1 MLVRCSDATTRTRA
15 FAMQFF
21 LQNLGLGIGGL
32 VGGLIVDT
40 SRASSFTMLFLIEAV
55 MFLVLGAIAA
65 TVRMPRPTA
74 VPKDA
79 AADGSA
85 ARGGLRVLLSH
96 RAMVQLCVLGFV
108 VFFACYGQF
117 ESGLAA
123 YGTEAAGIQPSTL
136 GIALAANTAVIV
148 VAQFVVLRLVERRKR
163 SRVIASVGLI
173 WAFAWIVA
181 GYAGL
186 GHGSQTMATAA
197 MISTYAL
204 FGLGESM
211 LSPTVAPLVADL
223 APESMVGQ
231 YNSAFA
237 LCKQLA
243 LAVGPAVGG
252 PMGASLHGPY
262 IVTFVLF
269 SLGITVLALRLGRHL
284 TPVQDQPSL
293 AAVPSRV
300 VAVSLP
306 ENASAAW
313 AGRPSPPCTD
323 RTVPRAPVRYCGR
336 ANSHQTALPPP
347 GVRRLPQDVAIDAT
361 MEMPRPASS
370 PGSARRRR
378 GRWSSP
384 SVTSMIS
391 LRSVRRS
398 ARRIGGVPCCRE
410 LATSSPAART
420 PSSHSSIGKRQ
431 DVSTPVAKARARGA
445 ASMPP
450 SRSSEA
456 LWNSSAVAP
465 VRAGCWTTST
475 ATSSSCSAVMLRERI
490 RRSQTTC
497 GAPFAPDSARSSE
510 ATPSSM
516 SSLRRSTRPSV

>member
-1 MLVRCSDATTRTRA
+1 MGAALRRIQLGSALSAFGLGFTVPYLYVYVAQVRDLGAGTAGVVLAVFAMAALAVLPFTGRVIDRRGPLPVLVVASVVASLGAVALGFSSQVTAAVLSAAVLGAGTAVMQPALATMLVRCSDTGTRTRA
-15 FAMQFF
+15 FATQFF

-32 VGGLIVDT
+32 VGGQIVDT
-40 SRASSFTMLFLIEAV
+40 ERPASFTLLFLIEAV
-55 MFLVLGAIAA
+55 MFLVLGAVSA
-65 TVRMPRPTA
+65 TVRMPRVPA
-74 VPKDA
+74 VA
-79 AADGSA
+79 AEAAGAA
-85 ARGGLRVLLSH
+85 ARGGMRVLLSH

-108 VFFACYGQF
+108 LFFACYGQF

-123 YGTEAAGIQPSTL
+123 YGTEAAGIKPSTL

-148 VAQFVVLRLVERRKR
+148 VAQFVVLRLVERRRR
-163 SRVIASVGLI
+163 SRVIAAVGLI

-186 GHGSQTMATAA
+186 GEGSQTMATAA

-223 APESMVGQ
+223 APESMIGQ

-269 SLGITVLALRLGRHL
+269 SLGITVLALRLGRRL

-306 ENASAAW
+306 ESASA
-313 AGRPSPPCTD
+313 D
-323 RTVPRAPVRYCGR
+323 VPAPV
-336 ANSHQTALPPP
+336 
-347 GVRRLPQDVAIDAT
+347 
-361 MEMPRPASS
+361 
-370 PGSARRRR
+370 
-378 GRWSSP
+378 
-384 SVTSMIS
+384 
-391 LRSVRRS
+391 
-398 ARRIGGVPCCRE
+398 
-410 LATSSPAART
+410 AAV
-420 PSSHSSIGKRQ
+420 H
-431 DVSTPVAKARARGA
+431 
-445 ASMPP
+445 
-450 SRSSEA
+450 
-456 LWNSSAVAP
+456 
-465 VRAGCWTTST
+465 
-475 ATSSSCSAVMLRERI
+475 
-490 RRSQTTC
+490 
-497 GAPFAPDSARSSE
+497 
-510 ATPSSM
+510 
-516 SSLRRSTRPSV
+516 

>member
-1 MLVRCSDATTRTRA
+1 MGAALRRIQLGSALSAFGLGFTVPYLYVYVAQVRDLGAGTAGVVLAVFAMAALAVLPFTGRVIDRRGPLPVLVVASVVASLGAVALGFSSQVTAAVLSAAVLGAGTAVMQPALATMLVRCSDTGTRTRA
-15 FAMQFF
+15 FATQFF

-32 VGGLIVDT
+32 VGGQIVDT
-40 SRASSFTMLFLIEAV
+40 ERPASFTLLFLIEAV
-55 MFLVLGAIAA
+55 MFLVLGAVSA
-65 TVRMPRPTA
+65 TVRMPRVPA
-74 VPKDA
+74 VA
-79 AADGSA
+79 AGAAGAA
-85 ARGGLRVLLSH
+85 ARGRMRVLLSH

-108 VFFACYGQF
+108 LFFACYGQF

-123 YGTEAAGIQPSTL
+123 YGTEAAGIKPSTL

-148 VAQFVVLRLVERRKR
+148 VAQFVVLRLVERRRR
-163 SRVIASVGLI
+163 SRVIAAVGLI

-186 GHGSQTMATAA
+186 GEGSQTMATAA

-223 APESMVGQ
+223 APESMIGQ

-269 SLGITVLALRLGRHL
+269 SLGITVLALRLGRRL

-306 ENASAAW
+306 ESASA
-313 AGRPSPPCTD
+313 D
-323 RTVPRAPVRYCGR
+323 VPAPV
-336 ANSHQTALPPP
+336 
-347 GVRRLPQDVAIDAT
+347 
-361 MEMPRPASS
+361 
-370 PGSARRRR
+370 
-378 GRWSSP
+378 
-384 SVTSMIS
+384 
-391 LRSVRRS
+391 
-398 ARRIGGVPCCRE
+398 
-410 LATSSPAART
+410 AAV
-420 PSSHSSIGKRQ
+420 H
-431 DVSTPVAKARARGA
+431 
-445 ASMPP
+445 
-450 SRSSEA
+450 
-456 LWNSSAVAP
+456 
-465 VRAGCWTTST
+465 
-475 ATSSSCSAVMLRERI
+475 
-490 RRSQTTC
+490 
-497 GAPFAPDSARSSE
+497 
-510 ATPSSM
+510 
-516 SSLRRSTRPSV
+516 